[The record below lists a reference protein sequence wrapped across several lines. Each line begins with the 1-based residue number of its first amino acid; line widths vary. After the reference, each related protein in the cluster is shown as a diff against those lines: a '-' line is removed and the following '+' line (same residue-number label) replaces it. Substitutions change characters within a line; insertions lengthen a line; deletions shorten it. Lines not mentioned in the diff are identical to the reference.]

1 MIKIQKS
8 VFGRRSLMTKK
19 DAINHFLYG
28 PGSDKYMQVLKLP
41 EVFEEV

>member
-1 MIKIQKS
+1 
-8 VFGRRSLMTKK
+8 MTKK